1 MGRPSNRSARRAQIL
16 DGFQSAMA
24 KHGFEKA
31 TIQSIASEAGLTSGL
46 IHYHF
51 ASKLEILLE
60 LVATLNERLQARFES
75 CLADA
80 STPAERL
87 AAFIDSRLAQGEGA
101 DPRAVSCWVAI
112 GTEALRQPEVGEVY
126 RESMREQQR
135 VLKGLLTEL
144 KVEDERLDSTAAALL
159 AAIEGC
165 YQLAAAVP
173 DIAPPGFAA
182 TSVRR
187 MAEGLLNRKL
197 PS

>member
-16 DGFQSAMA
+16 DGFQSALA

-31 TIQSIASEAGLTSGL
+31 TISSIASEAGLTSGL

-51 ASKLEILLE
+51 SSKLEILLE
-60 LVATLNERLQARFES
+60 LVTTLNERLEARFQS
-75 CLADA
+75 YLAEA
-80 STPAERL
+80 STPAECL
-87 AAFIDSRLAQGEGA
+87 VAFLDSRLAQGEGA
-101 DPRAVSCWVAI
+101 DPRAVSCWVTI

-126 RESMREQQR
+126 RHSMREQQR
-135 VLKGLLTEL
+135 VLKRLLKDL
-144 KVEDERLDSTAAALL
+144 QVRDERLDSTAAALL